1 MSSENSDQSKRPLVT
16 GKLNADQRRAIII
29 PALGSFGT
37 RFSSTGVL
45 YHPVPFNY
53 RTIQNPTPWRVL
65 LKFGAPAP
73 RAIVGLDIYGDVILG
88 RGSDGPQSPDID
100 LSNLDALALGVSRRH
115 ALLRPTQNKLFL
127 IDLDSTNGS
136 YVNAI
141 PVGRGMA
148 QVLRSGD
155 TVALA
160 GLNFVVEVVRAPDLA
175 KDPAEG
181 TGEGQAESKPTTL
194 TVGDREETR
203 KESTASIPLPPMA
216 RPRQGQDTLPP
227 GKVPR
232 VDGELPPADSKKP
245 PPDTGEMPTKA
256 GKKAPEG
263 ETSEEKAPTAGNK
276 SPRNG
281 VIRTD
286 GEEKEKGEE

>member
-1 MSSENSDQSKRPLVT
+1 MSSEKPEQPKRPIVT
-16 GKLNADQRRAIII
+16 GKLDANQKRAIIV

-37 RFSSTGVL
+37 RFSSSEVI
-45 YHPVPFNY
+45 YHPVPYNY
-53 RTIQNPTPWRVL
+53 KIIQDPTPWRVL

-73 RAIVGLDIYGDVILG
+73 RIVVGLDIYGDVIIG

-148 QVLRSGD
+148 QVLKGGD

-160 GLNFVVEVVRAPDLA
+160 GLNFVVEIVRAPQRS
-175 KDPAEG
+175 P
-181 TGEGQAESKPTTL
+181 ESEEDKEPKSEPPKPTL
-194 TVGDREETR
+194 KVGEDASAKE
-203 KESTASIPLPPMA
+203 KESTASLPLPRMA
-216 RPRQGQDTLPP
+216 RPKQGRDTLPP
-227 GKVPR
+227 GVVPS
-232 VDGELPPADSKKP
+232 VKDQQDKTEPAGKEQATDDLSTKEP
-245 PPDTGEMPTKA
+245 PPKP
-256 GKKAPEG
+256 
-263 ETSEEKAPTAGNK
+263 EEK
-276 SPRNG
+276 
-281 VIRTD
+281 
-286 GEEKEKGEE
+286 

>member
-1 MSSENSDQSKRPLVT
+1 MSSEKPEQPKRPIVT
-16 GKLNADQRRAIII
+16 GKLDANQKRAIIV

-37 RFSSTGVL
+37 RFSSTEVI
-45 YHPVPFNY
+45 YHPVPYNY
-53 RTIQNPTPWRVL
+53 KIIQDPTPWRVL

-73 RAIVGLDIYGDVILG
+73 RIVVGLDIYGDVIIG

-148 QVLRSGD
+148 QVLKGGD

-160 GLNFVVEVVRAPDLA
+160 GLNFVVEIVRAPQRSQEVEEEE
-175 KDPAEG
+175 KEEKSEQP
-181 TGEGQAESKPTTL
+181 KTTL
-194 TVGDREETR
+194 KVGEEAPPKEKE
-203 KESTASIPLPPMA
+203 KESTASLPLPRMA
-216 RPRQGQDTLPP
+216 RPRQGKDTLPP
-227 GKVPR
+227 GVVPGVKEDQDKTKP
-232 VDGELPPADSKKP
+232 VDTKP
-245 PPDTGEMPTKA
+245 QTTNDL
-256 GKKAPEG
+256 
-263 ETSEEKAPTAGNK
+263 S
-276 SPRNG
+276 
-281 VIRTD
+281 
-286 GEEKEKGEE
+286 

>member
-1 MSSENSDQSKRPLVT
+1 MSSDKPEQPKRPIVT
-16 GKLNADQRRAIII
+16 GKLDANQKRAIIV

-37 RFSSTGVL
+37 RFSSTEVI
-45 YHPVPFNY
+45 YHPVPYNY
-53 RTIQNPTPWRVL
+53 KIIQDPTPWRVL

-73 RAIVGLDIYGDVILG
+73 RIVVGLDIYGDVIIG

-148 QVLRSGD
+148 QVLKGGD

-160 GLNFVVEVVRAPDLA
+160 GLNFVVEIVRAPQRS
-175 KDPAEG
+175 KEV
-181 TGEGQAESKPTTL
+181 EEEKVVESEQPKTTL
-194 TVGDREETR
+194 KVGEDAPAKEKEKE
-203 KESTASIPLPPMA
+203 KESTASLPLPRMA
-216 RPRQGQDTLPP
+216 RPKQGKDTLPP
-227 GKVPR
+227 GVVPG
-232 VDGELPPADSKKP
+232 VKEKQDKTKPIGKEPKLAGKEPKPPGKEPTKTDDLSKKEP
-245 PPDTGEMPTKA
+245 PPKPE
-256 GKKAPEG
+256 KK
-263 ETSEEKAPTAGNK
+263 
-276 SPRNG
+276 
-281 VIRTD
+281 
-286 GEEKEKGEE
+286 